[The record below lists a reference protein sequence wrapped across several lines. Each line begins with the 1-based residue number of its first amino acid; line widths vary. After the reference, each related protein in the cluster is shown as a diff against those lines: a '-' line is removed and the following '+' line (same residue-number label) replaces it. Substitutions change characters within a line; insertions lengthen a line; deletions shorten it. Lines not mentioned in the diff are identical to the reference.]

1 MPDGERLHTYIYNS
15 VPDMK
20 NARHFQSCPNLCT
33 SYFQFSVMEGWRDS
47 GRFCHPFFIGIRMAV

>member
-1 MPDGERLHTYIYNS
+1 
-15 VPDMK
+15 MK